1 MSSGGANRPTRA
13 DLYALGATLYELA
26 TGEPPF
32 GSGDAL
38 RLIHDHLARVPE
50 PPAARGRGVPVPLSE
65 IIMHLLEKEPDNRY
79 QTADGL
85 LHDLERLRD
94 GGPGAGVLR
103 VGERDFPDRLLP
115 PSRLVGRDV
124 ELAAL
129 QSSFEQALEGRCHGV
144 LVSGAPGVGKT
155 ALIDQLRAVV
165 ARSDG
170 WFVSGKFDRYRRD
183 LDFNGG
189 NQAFRALG
197 RLLLAEPEDELS
209 QLRERILG
217 AVGAN
222 AGLLTAVIPEFA
234 AVLAAPAD
242 PGDPLTA
249 QTRVQRAAV
258 AALRAVASPTR
269 PVVMFIDDLQ
279 WAGRVSLDFV
289 DLVLSEEPIDGLLLV
304 CAYREDDMR
313 ETHPLAA
320 ALSRWR
326 ELTAVRHLRLANLSG
341 LSLSALVGEML
352 RAEPSAAAQLVTLIE
367 PQTHGNPYETV
378 ELLNA
383 LRRDGLLAATAAGWG
398 WDQAAVSA
406 HLGRSELAT
415 LLAARVEAMAPNP
428 RVMVEAMACLGGRAE
443 RRLLRVATQ
452 TRDDALDRALTPA
465 VEDGVLVLEPGQHEA
480 VRFRHDRIREA
491 VLDRVDA
498 ERRRSLHLAM
508 ARRLASVPELFAVAA
523 EQYLQVVD
531 DIDDID
537 DPAESRQVVSLLQR
551 AAGQAALTGDYGRV
565 NSLLTAALRLIDAD
579 NQRTLVEIH
588 TSRHA
593 ALYNL
598 GRLEEA
604 DDEYRTIVELAPG
617 VPSHGATAVQ
627 VRSLTYRNRFAEAI
641 GLGVRSLGDCGFTV
655 PSEQRRLVEIDAAF
669 ESVYRWLEDTDVA
682 DDLARQDISDPSLI
696 DAGHLIDAM
705 VPAVYFTADHTLL
718 SWLSLE
724 ALRVWITHGPGRT
737 LVGPGLIFGH
747 AAMELRGDYAAG

>member
-129 QSSFEQALEGRCHGV
+129 QSSFEQALEGRCHGL

-326 ELTAVRHLRLANLSG
+326 ELTAVRHGPERRQARRPGGAHRGQAIRRHSCTASRGPRRRPGVRGRRCARRRGTAKHARSARRGRRPCHDRLQARSRHPRRRHGSAHRRFSTIRPDGAGTLNPFG
-341 LSLSALVGEML
+341 LD
-352 RAEPSAAAQLVTLIE
+352 RADS
-367 PQTHGNPYETV
+367 
-378 ELLNA
+378 
-383 LRRDGLLAATAAGWG
+383 TAAG
-398 WDQAAVSA
+398 
-406 HLGRSELAT
+406 
-415 LLAARVEAMAPNP
+415 
-428 RVMVEAMACLGGRAE
+428 
-443 RRLLRVATQ
+443 
-452 TRDDALDRALTPA
+452 
-465 VEDGVLVLEPGQHEA
+465 
-480 VRFRHDRIREA
+480 
-491 VLDRVDA
+491 
-498 ERRRSLHLAM
+498 
-508 ARRLASVPELFAVAA
+508 VAA
-523 EQYLQVVD
+523 
-531 DIDDID
+531 
-537 DPAESRQVVSLLQR
+537 
-551 AAGQAALTGDYGRV
+551 G
-565 NSLLTAALRLIDAD
+565 
-579 NQRTLVEIH
+579 
-588 TSRHA
+588 
-593 ALYNL
+593 
-598 GRLEEA
+598 
-604 DDEYRTIVELAPG
+604 
-617 VPSHGATAVQ
+617 
-627 VRSLTYRNRFAEAI
+627 
-641 GLGVRSLGDCGFTV
+641 
-655 PSEQRRLVEIDAAF
+655 
-669 ESVYRWLEDTDVA
+669 
-682 DDLARQDISDPSLI
+682 
-696 DAGHLIDAM
+696 
-705 VPAVYFTADHTLL
+705 
-718 SWLSLE
+718 
-724 ALRVWITHGPGRT
+724 
-737 LVGPGLIFGH
+737 
-747 AAMELRGDYAAG
+747 